1 MSTTRDKILK
11 KIKQALVTKVP
22 VPFLTNANNAELF
35 QPSIKELEIEF
46 AEHFTGLQGKFSFC
60 ANNQELAAQLLQLI
74 AARKWEKIFCKEAAF
89 CDLLQ
94 DKRI

>member
-35 QPSIKELEIEF
+35 QPSIKELEIDF
-46 AEHFTGLQGKFSFC
+46 VY
-60 ANNQELAAQLLQLI
+60 I
-74 AARKWEKIFCKEAAF
+74 ARYSV
-89 CDLLQ
+89 
-94 DKRI
+94 RP